1 LAVLDLAPW
10 LSPLDGDNPSGRS
23 LREDPRFHE
32 IEELIRA
39 SSEIVRDERNNP
51 VSAQTV
57 PVDWARVM
65 ECADALRAQG
75 RDLRLLV
82 IVARALLNTQGPA
95 GLAEGLTLI
104 AKTIDAHWGTLHP
117 ELRQAASP
125 RDAALRRINALQQ
138 LQNED
143 DGVLGDLRQRTAFT
157 ARGLGPI
164 RGLDLERGSIDSR
177 TAQNEAAP
185 GMSER
190 ERAALVAEHEQL
202 VGRVRAACAALADQ
216 TPGELAAFTAGLRA
230 AAEALAALEA
240 AMAAR
245 IGDQLLLLPA
255 LKKTLGRM
263 LATLERAT
271 PSAAEAEAS
280 DASTASSLQGGAALA
295 DAATGAAGIPDRLS
309 TRAEVV
315 ACLDRIIEFYD
326 RTEPASPV
334 PYLARRMRR
343 MVPMD
348 FLQLMEDLAP
358 SGLKEFRSLAGL
370 SDDRKAPTRTQGD
383 KT

>member
-1 LAVLDLAPW
+1 MLDLAPW
-10 LSPLDGDNPSGRS
+10 LSPLDGENPSGES
-23 LREDPRFHE
+23 LRDDPRFHE
-32 IEELIRA
+32 IEELMRA
-39 SSEIVRDERNNP
+39 GSEVVRDERNNP
-51 VSAQTV
+51 VREQTL

-65 ECADALRAQG
+65 ECAEALRAQG

-82 IVARALLNTQGPA
+82 IVARALLNEQGPA
-95 GLAEGLTLI
+95 GLAEALTLI
-104 AKTIDAHWGTLHP
+104 AKTIETHWDTLHP
-117 ELRQAASP
+117 DLRPAANP
-125 RDAALRRINALQQ
+125 RDAALRRVNALLQ
-138 LQNED
+138 LENDED
-143 DGVLGDLRQRTAFT
+143 GILGDLRRRTAFT

-164 RGLDLERGSIDSR
+164 RGLDLERGAIDSR

-202 VGRVRAACAALADQ
+202 VGRVHAACAALADQ
-216 TPGELAAFTAGLRA
+216 APDELAALTGGMRA

-240 AMAAR
+240 ALAAR
-245 IGDQLLLLPA
+245 IGDQVLLPG
-255 LKKTLGRM
+255 LKKALGRM
-263 LATLERAT
+263 LATLERPTPAAT
-271 PSAAEAEAS
+271 AAEAPAPEPSAS
-280 DASTASSLQGGAALA
+280 PSPVADAAPAPTASGGAAM
-295 DAATGAAGIPDRLS
+295 PDRLS

-348 FLQLMEDLAP
+348 FLELMEDLAP
-358 SGLKEFRSLAGL
+358 SGIKEFRSLAGL
-370 SDDRKAPTRTQGD
+370 SDKATTRTQGE

>member
-1 LAVLDLAPW
+1 MLDLAPW
-10 LSPLDGDNPSGRS
+10 LSPLDGDNPSGQS
-23 LREDPRFHE
+23 LRDDPRFHE

-39 SSEIVRDERNNP
+39 GTELVGDERNKPPGEQNLL
-51 VSAQTV
+51 
-57 PVDWARVM
+57 VDWPRVL
-65 ECADALRAQG
+65 ECAGALRTKG
-75 RDLRLLV
+75 RDLWLLV
-82 IVARALLNTQGPA
+82 IVARALLNEQGA
-95 GLAEGLTLI
+95 EGLAQGLTLI
-104 AKTIDAHWGTLHP
+104 TKTIEAHWDTLHP
-117 ELRQAASP
+117 ELRQAASR

-138 LQNED
+138 LENDQ
-143 DGVLGDLRQRTAFT
+143 DGVLGDLRRRA
-157 ARGLGPI
+157 ALDVRGLGPI
-164 RGLDLERGSIDSR
+164 RGRDLELASIDSR
-177 TAQNEAAP
+177 TAQNEAAG

-202 VGRVRAACAALADQ
+202 VARVRSALKTVADKA
-216 TPGELAAFTAGLRA
+216 PGELAALTAGMRA
-230 AAEALAALEA
+230 AAEALRGLEA
-240 AMAAR
+240 ALTSR
-245 IGDQLLLLPA
+245 IRDKADQEDAGKGGAEAPQFPA
-255 LKKTLGRM
+255 LNKALGRM
-263 LATLERAT
+263 LATIGVT
-271 PSAAEAEAS
+271 
-280 DASTASSLQGGAALA
+280 ASTTSPEEKAPTAPASGSGAV
-295 DAATGAAGIPDRLS
+295 PDRLS